1 MIEINLL
8 AEELKVKLK
17 KKARSAQSKQILSF
31 VPVIL
36 GLLVVIHLYLLSVT
50 LTKEVQLAALNNKW
64 QRLQPQRKIFEDFNK
79 EFEGVS
85 KDASALGKIVSQ
97 RVIWAEKLNKLSL
110 DLPAGIWFR
119 EITVT
124 RKDLNLKAS
133 VVSLQ
138 KDEMNLINKF
148 IENLKKDAAFF
159 KDFKTLELTSVQVR
173 VVGGYDVTDF
183 GLLGTLKSQ

>member
-8 AEELKVKLK
+8 AEELKVTLK
-17 KKARSAQSKQILSF
+17 KKTRSAQSKQILFF

-36 GLLVVIHLYLLSVT
+36 GLLVVVHLCLLSVT
-50 LTKEVQLAALNNKW
+50 LTKGVQLTALNNKW
-64 QRLQPQRKIFEDFNK
+64 QRLQPQRKMLEDFKK

-85 KDASALGKIVSQ
+85 KDASALQKLASQ
-97 RVIWAEKLNKLSL
+97 RIIWAEKLNKLSL

-124 RKDLNLKAS
+124 RKDFNLKAS

-138 KDEMNLINKF
+138 KDEMNLINRF
-148 IENLKKDAAFF
+148 IENLKKDAAFLNA
-159 KDFKTLELTSVQVR
+159 FKTLELTSVQVR
-173 VVGGYDVTDF
+173 AVGGYDVTDF
-183 GLLGTLKSQ
+183 GLLGTFKSQ

>member
-17 KKARSAQSKQILSF
+17 KKASSAQSKQILF
-31 VPVIL
+31 FIPVIL

-50 LTKEVQLAALNNKW
+50 LTKGVQLAALNNKW
-64 QRLQPQRKIFEDFNK
+64 QRLQPQRTMLEDFKK

-85 KDASALGKIVSQ
+85 KDASALQKLASQ
-97 RVIWAEKLNKLSL
+97 RIIWAEKLNKLSL

-124 RKDLNLKAS
+124 RKDFNLKAS

-138 KDEMNLINKF
+138 KDEMNLINRF

-159 KDFKTLELTSVQVR
+159 NAFKTLELTSVQVR
-173 VVGGYDVTDF
+173 AVGGYDVTDF
-183 GLLGTLKSQ
+183 GLLGTFKSQ

>member
-17 KKARSAQSKQILSF
+17 KKASSAQSKQILF
-31 VPVIL
+31 FIPLIL
-36 GLLVVIHLYLLSVT
+36 GLLVAIHLYLLSVT
-50 LTKEVQLAALNNKW
+50 LTKGVQLAALNNKW
-64 QRLQPQRKIFEDFNK
+64 QRLQPQRKILEDFKK

-85 KDASALGKIVSQ
+85 KDASALQKLASQ
-97 RVIWAEKLNKLSL
+97 RIIWAEKLNKLSL

-124 RKDLNLKAS
+124 RKDFNLKAS

-138 KDEMNLINKF
+138 KDEMNLINRF

-159 KDFKTLELTSVQVR
+159 KEFKTLELTSVQVR
-173 VVGGYDVTDF
+173 AVGGYDVTDF
-183 GLLGTLKSQ
+183 GLLGTFKSQ